1 MTVVARRPGTV
12 AQGIE
17 KFPQR
22 AASENTN
29 DFGEM
34 EIRLALPRTPV
45 GKLSEKELSD
55 EINAKAASAK
65 AAP

>member
-1 MTVVARRPGTV
+1 LPGALEPSLKESKNFLKGPPRKT
-12 AQGIE
+12 
-17 KFPQR
+17 R
-22 AASENTN
+22 N